1 MGEPNVGVSEKHRYQ
16 GRAAP
21 RPTKGDKLST
31 RCASRAPADAR
42 FLKRRNVKMKNHE
55 KHKTFEEREKAF
67 GEHCKTNEKETGE
80 MNDNTSTG
88 WAEADINLAVVA
100 KIAEHYCHAR
110 AKHPYFA
117 DLMFLDE
124 NDAEDAKRYL
134 GIVRTIL
141 NIERKNGELYAETL
155 VNCEV
160 AEICEAISR
169 GDKAHAVEECY
180 DAIAVLLRMVDVM
193 EGRQK
198 LGKPKE
204 GCWQ

>member
-1 MGEPNVGVSEKHRYQ
+1 MN
-16 GRAAP
+16 
-21 RPTKGDKLST
+21 
-31 RCASRAPADAR
+31 
-42 FLKRRNVKMKNHE
+42 NHE
-55 KHKTFEEREKAF
+55 KFNSVDEREKTF

-80 MNDNTSTG
+80 MNDNTST
-88 WAEADINLAVVA
+88 AEAEATIDAEVVLR
-100 KIAEHYCHAR
+100 IAEHYCHAR

-141 NIERKNGELYAETL
+141 NIERKKGELYAETL

-160 AEICEAISR
+160 AEICDAIAR
-169 GDKAHAVEECY
+169 GHKDHAVDECY
-180 DAIAVLLRMVDVM
+180 DAIAVLLRMVDVL

-204 GCWQ
+204 SEVA

>member
-1 MGEPNVGVSEKHRYQ
+1 
-16 GRAAP
+16 
-21 RPTKGDKLST
+21 
-31 RCASRAPADAR
+31 
-42 FLKRRNVKMKNHE
+42 MK
-55 KHKTFEEREKAF
+55 
-67 GEHCKTNEKETGE
+67 
-80 MNDNTSTG
+80 DNTSTCET
-88 WAEADINLAVVA
+88 EATVNSAVVT

-134 GIVRTIL
+134 GNLRTIL
-141 NIERKNGELYAETL
+141 NIERKKGELYAETL

-160 AEICEAISR
+160 AEICDSIAR
-169 GDKAHAVEECY
+169 GDNAHAVEECY
-180 DAIAVLLRMVDVM
+180 DAIAVLLRMVDVL

-204 GCWQ
+204 SEEAR

>member
-1 MGEPNVGVSEKHRYQ
+1 
-16 GRAAP
+16 
-21 RPTKGDKLST
+21 
-31 RCASRAPADAR
+31 
-42 FLKRRNVKMKNHE
+42 
-55 KHKTFEEREKAF
+55 
-67 GEHCKTNEKETGE
+67 
-80 MNDNTSTG
+80 MNDNTST
-88 WAEADINLAVVA
+88 AEAEASIDPAVSL
-100 KIAEHYCHAR
+100 KIAEHYFNAR
-110 AKHPYFA
+110 AKHPYFS

-141 NIERKNGELYAETL
+141 NIERKKGNVCAETL

-160 AEICEAISR
+160 AEICEAIAR
-169 GDKAHAVEECY
+169 GDNAHAVDECY
-180 DAIAVLLRMVDVM
+180 DAIAVLLRMVDVL

>member
-1 MGEPNVGVSEKHRYQ
+1 
-16 GRAAP
+16 
-21 RPTKGDKLST
+21 
-31 RCASRAPADAR
+31 
-42 FLKRRNVKMKNHE
+42 MKNHE

-80 MNDNTSTG
+80 MNDNTST
-88 WAEADINLAVVA
+88 AEADASIDAEVVLR
-100 KIAEHYCHAR
+100 IAEHYCHAR

-141 NIERKNGELYAETL
+141 NIERKKCELYAETL

-169 GDKAHAVEECY
+169 GDNAHAVEECY

-198 LGKPKE
+198 LGRQNESEAE
-204 GCWQ
+204 G

>member
-1 MGEPNVGVSEKHRYQ
+1 
-16 GRAAP
+16 
-21 RPTKGDKLST
+21 
-31 RCASRAPADAR
+31 
-42 FLKRRNVKMKNHE
+42 MKNHE

-88 WAEADINLAVVA
+88 WAEADINLAVFA

-110 AKHPYFA
+110 RKHPYFA

-124 NDAEDAKRYL
+124 NDAEDAKRNL
-134 GIVRTIL
+134 RIVRTL
-141 NIERKNGELYAETL
+141 LSVELKVGKICAETL
-155 VNCEV
+155 VDCEV
-160 AEICEAISR
+160 SEICDAIAR
-169 GDKAHAVEECY
+169 GHNAHAVDECY
-180 DAIAVLLRMVDVM
+180 DAIAVLLRMVDVL

-204 GCWQ
+204 SEAEG

>member
-1 MGEPNVGVSEKHRYQ
+1 MK
-16 GRAAP
+16 
-21 RPTKGDKLST
+21 DST
-31 RCASRAPADAR
+31 STADAD
-42 FLKRRNVKMKNHE
+42 
-55 KHKTFEEREKAF
+55 ASI
-67 GEHCKTNEKETGE
+67 
-80 MNDNTSTG
+80 D
-88 WAEADINLAVVA
+88 AEVVL

-160 AEICEAISR
+160 AEICDAIAR
-169 GDKAHAVEECY
+169 GDNAHAVEECY
-180 DAIAVLLRMVDVM
+180 DAIAVLLRMVDVL

-198 LGKPKE
+198 LGKPNE
-204 GCWQ
+204 GGGQ

>member
-1 MGEPNVGVSEKHRYQ
+1 
-16 GRAAP
+16 
-21 RPTKGDKLST
+21 
-31 RCASRAPADAR
+31 
-42 FLKRRNVKMKNHE
+42 
-55 KHKTFEEREKAF
+55 
-67 GEHCKTNEKETGE
+67 

-88 WAEADINLAVVA
+88 LAEADMNLAVVV

-134 GIVRTIL
+134 RIVRKIL
-141 NIERKNGELYAETL
+141 SIERKTGNVCAETL

-160 AEICEAISR
+160 TEICEAIAL
-169 GDKAHAVEECY
+169 GDNAHAVEECY
-180 DAIAVLLRMVDVM
+180 DEIAVLLRMVDVM
-193 EGRQK
+193 EGRQMI
-198 LGKPKE
+198 GKPKE

>member
-1 MGEPNVGVSEKHRYQ
+1 
-16 GRAAP
+16 
-21 RPTKGDKLST
+21 
-31 RCASRAPADAR
+31 
-42 FLKRRNVKMKNHE
+42 MK
-55 KHKTFEEREKAF
+55 
-67 GEHCKTNEKETGE
+67 
-80 MNDNTSTG
+80 DNTSTSD
-88 WAEADINLAVVA
+88 AEASIDAEVVL

-160 AEICEAISR
+160 AEICDAIAR
-169 GDKAHAVEECY
+169 GDNAHAVEECY
-180 DAIAVLLRMVDVM
+180 DAIAVLLRMVDVL

-198 LGKPKE
+198 LGKPNE
-204 GCWQ
+204 GGGQ

>member
-1 MGEPNVGVSEKHRYQ
+1 
-16 GRAAP
+16 
-21 RPTKGDKLST
+21 
-31 RCASRAPADAR
+31 
-42 FLKRRNVKMKNHE
+42 MK
-55 KHKTFEEREKAF
+55 
-67 GEHCKTNEKETGE
+67 
-80 MNDNTSTG
+80 DNTSTG
-88 WAEADINLAVVA
+88 GADASIDAEVVL

-117 DLMFLDE
+117 DMMFLDE

-141 NIERKNGELYAETL
+141 NIERKKGELYAETL

-169 GDKAHAVEECY
+169 GDNAHAAEECY
-180 DAIAVLLRMVDVM
+180 DVIAVLLRMVDVL

>member
-1 MGEPNVGVSEKHRYQ
+1 M
-16 GRAAP
+16 
-21 RPTKGDKLST
+21 
-31 RCASRAPADAR
+31 
-42 FLKRRNVKMKNHE
+42 KRRNVKMNNHE
-55 KHKTFEEREKAF
+55 KFNSVDEREKTF
-67 GEHCKTNEKETGE
+67 GEHCKANEKETGE
-80 MNDNTSTG
+80 MNDNTST
-88 WAEADINLAVVA
+88 AEAEATIDAEVVLR
-100 KIAEHYCHAR
+100 IAEHYCHAR

-141 NIERKNGELYAETL
+141 NIERKKGELYAETL

-160 AEICEAISR
+160 AEICDAIAR
-169 GDKAHAVEECY
+169 GHKDHAVDECY
-180 DAIAVLLRMVDVM
+180 DAIAVLLRMVDVL

-204 GCWQ
+204 SEVA

>member
-1 MGEPNVGVSEKHRYQ
+1 
-16 GRAAP
+16 
-21 RPTKGDKLST
+21 
-31 RCASRAPADAR
+31 
-42 FLKRRNVKMKNHE
+42 MKNHE

-67 GEHCKTNEKETGE
+67 GEHCKTNEKEKCE
-80 MNDNTSTG
+80 MKDNTSTG
-88 WAEADINLAVVA
+88 VADASIDAKVVLR
-100 KIAEHYCHAR
+100 IVEHYCHAR
-110 AKHPYFA
+110 ANHPYFA

-204 GCWQ
+204 SEAEG